1 MATKQPSHLP
11 DRDTNDTAAYDRDS
25 EAIEPLVPV
34 MPSDDAGGRR
44 EQRRDGADGNVML
57 PHSQLGH
64 TTEYTW
70 DVEMVEPGVPRL

>member
-11 DRDTNDTAAYDRDS
+11 NGDTDETAAYDRDS

-34 MPSDDAGGRR
+34 MPPDDAGGRR
-44 EQRRDGADGNVML
+44 EHRRDGTDGNAML
-57 PHSQLGH
+57 ARSQLGH